1 MVATGR
7 SCQPENDIAR
17 LKQADQISQ
26 IHCQKLSIKS
36 SVKTI
41 FAVTSHVS
49 NVKALYM
56 KRLHIDDAAVF
67 IYLIKKA
74 FGYLINDIKNYCHT
88 RQ

>member
-36 SVKTI
+36 SVKTL
-41 FAVTSHVS
+41 FLQLLVTQATSRP
-49 NVKALYM
+49 Y
-56 KRLHIDDAAVF
+56 
-67 IYLIKKA
+67 
-74 FGYLINDIKNYCHT
+74 T
-88 RQ
+88 